1 MQITVAQ
8 VSKDGVRTQ
17 QLTLEEGA
25 TVAQALKASGL
36 VPGKTARLAVHN
48 VFVQEQTLLKD
59 KDRVEILPPLIVEP
73 MKARRLREAKNQG
86 VKRDL
91 TMGRNGGKHRL
102 FK

>member
-8 VSKDGVRTQ
+8 VNKDGVRYQ
-17 QLTLEEGA
+17 EITLPEGSN
-25 TVAQALKASGL
+25 VAQALKQSGFN
-36 VPGKTARLAVHN
+36 PAKTARVAVHN
-48 VFVQEQTLLKD
+48 VLVSEDTILQEH
-59 KDRVEILPPLIVEP
+59 DRVEILPPLIVEP
-73 MKARRLREAKNQG
+73 MMARRLREAKNQG